1 MNKTTDKWVNE
12 QMNEDKEKTKTL
24 LISGVKC
31 KKKTEETDLLNSAW
45 PQTEVEIE
53 RQRMRFR
60 ERRWTVV
67 VFVEC
72 RK

>member
-31 KKKTEETDLLNSAW
+31 KKKNRRDRLAKLCMATD
-45 PQTEVEIE
+45 
-53 RQRMRFR
+53 
-60 ERRWTVV
+60 
-67 VFVEC
+67 
-72 RK
+72 